1 MRPAASTADGRND
14 GRARAAATV
23 LAAATALL
31 SSRVALGQATGAL
44 ERFQPSPSGD
54 ALFGVASPAVGGH
67 LVARGTAIFDFA
79 YRPLSIQDGTTRDV
93 IVSRQGTLHL
103 DASLALWDRL
113 LVSVDMPMV
122 LVQAGDSPT
131 VDGVAFLSPSG
142 VQAGDLRLGA
152 RARIYG
158 GYWDAFQIGA
168 GGYVWAPTAP
178 SQSYAG
184 DGKVRGEPQIQLG
197 GRVRHFVWSATVGTE
212 LRASTHPGTLE
223 AGAGAAVV
231 LGEEL
236 VQLGP
241 ELTVTV
247 PFSTDRSFST
257 PAVTIT
263 SASPTGAELLLGAK
277 VRPLR
282 ALVLGAGAGPGLTH
296 GYGTPVWFAVGSIGY
311 EPLPPRPDKVD
322 TDGDGIPDV
331 VDACPT
337 VRGVHSQDPHKNG
350 CPPVED
356 RDGDGIPDATDACPT
371 VPGVR
376 SDDPKKNGCP
386 LDTDGDG
393 IPDTADACPTVPGV
407 KSADPKKN
415 GCPLDT
421 DGDGIPDATDACP
434 TVPGVRSEDPR
445 KNGCPLDTDEDGIPD
460 AEDACPTEKGS
471 RDPDPR
477 QNGCP
482 HVRVTATEI
491 VITKQ
496 VYFLF
501 ARSQITQTVDP
512 VSNDL
517 LTEVLGAINQHP
529 EIELIEVQ
537 GHTDNV
543 GTDHFN
549 MVLSQARADAV
560 RQWLVTRGV
569 AGKKLIAKGYG
580 SHVPQASSD
589 TEEGRR
595 ENRRVQFKIIVH
607 AKKAP

>member
-376 SDDPKKNGCP
+376 S
-386 LDTDGDG
+386 
-393 IPDTADACPTVPGV
+393 
-407 KSADPKKN
+407 
-415 GCPLDT
+415 
-421 DGDGIPDATDACP
+421 
-434 TVPGVRSEDPR
+434 EDPR